1 MARIKRG
8 VASKKRHKR
17 ILKQAKGYYGN
28 RSRSFRVANQA
39 VMRAGQNAYAHRKM
53 RKRDFRKLWI
63 SRINAGARNHG
74 LTYSN
79 LIHGLKWPRWIST
92 GKCWPTWLSTMKRPL
107 PTFAASPKKISKP

>member
-79 LIHGLKWPRWIST
+79 LIHGLKVAKVDINR
-92 GKCWPTWLSTMKRPL
+92 KMLADL
-107 PTFAASPKKISKP
+107 AVNDEAAFADLCSLAKENI